1 MFIAR
6 LIAQRF
12 LLALFT
18 LLLVSFLIFAVLEIL
33 PGDVATRILGRDATP
48 ETLAALRE
56 RMHLDDPA
64 LLRYGRWLWGVLQGD
79 FGQSL
84 VSSRS
89 VMEVLGPRIVNTA
102 FLSIYAFILYVPLAT
117 LPGRPAGD
125 KARSPRRPRP
135 FGA

>member
-48 ETLAALRE
+48 ETLAALRD
-56 RMHLDDPA
+56 RMHLGDPNLERIA
-64 LLRYGRWLWGVLQGD
+64 FGLQEGEISEVMAVNNQFAILKCEKQIPPRKYQLVD
-79 FGQSL
+79 SL
-84 VSSRS
+84 
-89 VMEVLGPRIVNTA
+89 E
-102 FLSIYAFILYVPLAT
+102 
-117 LPGRPAGD
+117 
-125 KARSPRRPRP
+125 
-135 FGA
+135 

>member
-48 ETLAALRE
+48 ETLAALRD
-56 RMHLDDPA
+56 RMHLGDPA
-64 LLRYGRWLWGVLQGD
+64 LLRYGRWLWGVLHGD

-89 VMEVLGPRIVNTA
+89 VMEILGPRIVNTA
-102 FLSIYAFILYVPLAT
+102 YL
-117 LPGRPAGD
+117 
-125 KARSPRRPRP
+125 
-135 FGA
+135 